1 MFARKMCILTICVL
15 LLLTIIETR
24 DLSGGKLLKS
34 FNQKDKKVTRT
45 MADSGTIVFPD
56 EKKRLP
62 AKIPTPASFDN
73 RFGFGVGGP
82 YICGIGQVRIG
93 PVCA

>member
-1 MFARKMCILTICVL
+1 MFATKMCILTICVL

-24 DLSGGKLLKS
+24 DLSGGKRLKS

-45 MADSGTIVFPD
+45 MADSGRIVFPD

-73 RFGFGVGGP
+73 RFGIGVGGP
-82 YICGIGQVRIG
+82 HFCGSGQKQIGHLCV
-93 PVCA
+93 